1 MKKLLIYFFALT
13 TLLSACTKK
22 TDELFDQ
29 TVDERISATL
39 TNYQTAL
46 AQAPGWKLFVY
57 PQGLKS
63 QDIEVGGVTYY
74 VKFNNNNRVTM
85 VSDFLTSMASTPK
98 ESGYRLKATQRPS
111 LIFDTYS
118 YIHVAAD
125 PDPNVSFSPTN
136 DGGYGWGTDFD
147 FSFTQA
153 TPSDTIKLQGNFN
166 KSDAWLVKAT
176 DAEMSAA
183 FGGQLLKIM
192 TVTDTYSSS
201 NAFLFFPASDNARIG
216 VSFNTFLYIINFTYL
231 GAAGEL
237 VTVSAPFSHTTYGV
251 HFKNPI
257 TIGGYT
263 FQDAYWD
270 DALKIYYIKVGNTR
284 VNITNSS
291 TPLFPFNRVLGRSI
305 TTISVPTTA
314 LPGQSPLFAT
324 SYASVKTSLKT
335 GGFNL
340 DLGKIDFIFDDQ
352 TKLMAVNAHV
362 TQNAVPYVIQYI
374 YSYTFN
380 TSNIAKFTRVSN
392 NGNGGLPAIQTAMK
406 PILNYV
412 DNDRFKV
419 DYFTSSNPILGQFV
433 SQENPG
439 FFFTGNLQ

>member
-1 MKKLLIYFFALT
+1 
-13 TLLSACTKK
+13 LSACTKK

-153 TPSDTIKLQGNFN
+153 TPGDTIKLQGNFN

-406 PILNYV
+406 PILNYI

-419 DYFTSSNPILGQFV
+419 DYFTGSNPILGQFV